1 MKTEKELN
9 TTAEL
14 QEEEEEAFRKKANHY
29 LVCFI
34 DSCPLHGQCLRW
46 LTGQY
51 INPKLPAYNAINP
64 RNPENGC
71 DHCPMFRKKQRVMMK
86 RGMTNLY
93 HEMPGYMEHQ
103 IRHSL
108 ISQWG
113 RRNYFE
119 MRRGDR
125 LITPEQQQDVLNTCR
140 EFGWKGPIVFD
151 GEQEDWYW

>member
-1 MKTEKELN
+1 MKTGKKQM
-9 TTAEL
+9 TAAEL
-14 QEEEEEAFRKKANHY
+14 QEEAFRQKADHY

-34 DSCPLHGQCLRW
+34 DSCPLHEQCLRW
-46 LTGQY
+46 QTGQY
-51 INPKLPAYNAINP
+51 IDPKLLVYNAINP
-64 RNPENGC
+64 RNPENGS

-108 ISQWG
+108 IGQWG
-113 RRNYFE
+113 RKNYFE

-125 LITPEQQQDVLNTCR
+125 LITPKQQQDVLDTCR
-140 EFGWKGPIVFD
+140 YFGWQGPIVFD
-151 GEQEDWYW
+151 GEQEDWDW